1 MVAQSVGGCH
11 PSTATFKRVQRMSPT
26 SHHPTYPVLLAFTL
40 AVLGSIFT
48 DVHAQS
54 VTNGRTLY
62 TTTLVSGQPSCSSAQ
77 CHASDPTVNQNR
89 IRNGANNPNAILNA
103 INSGVS
109 TMAFLRGRLSSA
121 QLNDLAA
128 YINNPSAT
136 NTAPVASLSSTTL
149 GFGAVNTGSTSSQQ
163 TVMLTNTGAATL
175 QLSAISISNSEFAR
189 VGGTCTP
196 TSALAVSA
204 SCSLTLTFT
213 PAATGVRSGTLT
225 ITHNA
230 AVTTSTVSLAG
241 TGAAT
246 APTTTTMVEYYFPAL
261 DYYFI
266 TSRAS
271 DIALL
276 DGIAAW
282 QRTGKSFAVYTEAQP
297 GSTAINRYYFDQVAV
312 KNSRGSHFYT
322 LVQGEKD
329 LLASLN
335 PANIQAP
342 RLPYDEGVDSHAFTP
357 TVEGVG
363 GTCAAGLTPV
373 YRIFRGQA
381 KFPDNPNHRFTTDTA
396 IYNAFVTL
404 GWDGDGVKFCVP
416 S

>member
-1 MVAQSVGGCH
+1 MS
-11 PSTATFKRVQRMSPT
+11 SSSQR
-26 SHHPTYPVLLAFTL
+26 PTYLVLLAFTL

-62 TTTLVSGQPSCSSAQ
+62 TATLVSGQPSCSSAQ

-89 IRNGANNPNAILNA
+89 IRNGANNANAILNA

-109 TMAFLRGRLSSA
+109 TMAFLRGQLSSA

-149 GFGAVNTGSTSSQQ
+149 GFGAVNAGSTSGQQ
-163 TVMLTNTGAATL
+163 TVILSNTGAATL

-196 TSALAVSA
+196 TTALAVSA
-204 SCSLTLTFT
+204 NCSMTLTFT
-213 PAATGVRSGTLT
+213 PAAPGVRSATL
-225 ITHNA
+225 IISHNA
-230 AVTTSTVSLAG
+230 AVTTSAVSLAG
-241 TGAAT
+241 TGVAT
-246 APTTTTMVEYYFPAL
+246 TPTTTTMVEYYFPAL

-266 TSRAS
+266 TSRSS

-276 DGIAAW
+276 DGITAW
-282 QRTGKSFAVYTEAQP
+282 QRTGKSFAVYTQEQP
-297 GSTAINRYYFDQVAV
+297 GSTAVNRYYFDQVAV

-329 LLASLN
+329 LLAGLN
-335 PANIQAP
+335 PANSQTP
-342 RLPYDEGVDSHAFTP
+342 RLPYNEGVDSYAITP

-373 YRIFRGQA
+373 YRIFRGQV

-396 IYNAFVTL
+396 IYNAFVAL
-404 GWDGDGVKFCVP
+404 GWDGEGVKFCVP